1 MKHLSCPHC
10 GSNRIGANRIP
21 KDVVVVLPCPACHE
35 LVVIFRNKTAA
46 ANREVLEN
54 GTKEQ
59 RKAHIAEIVMEFL
72 DSLVFRSFPMNL
84 GGESGESI
92 EANKDGDFLD
102 DAELEE
108 EVESIA
114 KGLSSEITQR
124 EIDRF
129 VKTDLQRIDDSSYFR
144 KYFS

>member
-1 MKHLSCPHC
+1 MKQFSCPHC
-10 GSNRIGANRIP
+10 GSDRISSNRVP
-21 KDVVVVLPCPACHE
+21 KDVVVVLPCPSCHE

-46 ANREVLEN
+46 ANREILEN
-54 GTKEQ
+54 GSKEQ
-59 RKAHIAEIVMEFL
+59 QRTHIAEIVMEFL

-84 GGESGESI
+84 PKESKET
-92 EANKDGDFLD
+92 EYVE

-114 KGLSSEITQR
+114 KGLTSEITQR

-129 VKTDLQRIDDSSYFR
+129 VKTDLQRIDDSGYFR
-144 KYFS
+144 KHFR